1 MASIAELR
9 TALAANVGTIAGL
22 RVSEFIPDNP
32 NPPVAIVQ
40 FDRAQYH
47 LDMGNGMTEYTFVVQ
62 VIVGRVDERTAQRN
76 LDSYCSSTGSSSVL
90 LAVESNRT
98 LNGKAFDCVVTE
110 MSSYGPVLVN
120 DTTYLGAEF
129 QVRVLA
135 S

>member
-1 MASIAELR
+1 VASIAELR
-9 TALAANVGTIAGL
+9 QGIATNLATISGL

-32 NPPVAIVQ
+32 NPPIAIVQ

-47 LDMGNGMTEYTFVVQ
+47 LDMGNGMTEYSFVVQ
-62 VIVGRVDERTAQRN
+62 LIVGRVDERTAQRN
-76 LDSYCSSTGSSSVL
+76 LDAYCSSSGSSSVL

-98 LNGKAFDCVVTE
+98 LSGKAFDCVVTE

-129 QVRVLA
+129 QIRVLA